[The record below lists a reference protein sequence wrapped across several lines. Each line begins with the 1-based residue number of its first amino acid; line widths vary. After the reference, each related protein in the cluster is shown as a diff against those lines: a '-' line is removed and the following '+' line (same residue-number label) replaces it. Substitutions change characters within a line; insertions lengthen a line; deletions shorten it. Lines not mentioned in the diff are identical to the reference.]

1 VGTSSELKQTLD
13 QYSTDIKGLIN
24 IQPKQFDIFTIS
36 TMISSLPE
44 RKWNAAQAVVN
55 NTIAKKAADQS
66 LKVARAKAGLT
77 ASTRKVEL
85 ELASA
90 DDRRAWVDSQDEVQ
104 DAEIDAIDAEAE
116 LIAAK
121 LAYECL
127 DDLFTAGK
135 RIAQYLVEQDKQT
148 KEFERFSNEGKRG

>member
-1 VGTSSELKQTLD
+1 MNSELQQTL
-13 QYSTDIKGLIN
+13 QGYSDDIKGLIN
-24 IQPKQFDIFTIS
+24 IKPKQFDIMTIS

-55 NTIAKKAADQS
+55 NTIAKKASDNT
-66 LKVARAKAGLT
+66 LKVAKAKATLV
-77 ASTRKVEL
+77 ASTNKIEL
-85 ELASA
+85 GLSSA
-90 DDRRAWVDSQDEVQ
+90 DDRRGWVDSQTDVQ
-104 DAEIDAIDAEAE
+104 QAEIDSINAEAE

-148 KEFERFSNEGKRG
+148 KEFERFSNEGSRGQR